1 MGTIIACIGCY
12 CCLLGIRPKYIE
24 LIALIANVIEIGFLI
39 WGAAGIPWGDLNSGG
54 KACYFITCALIIIT
68 FILTIILMV
77 LRCKGHINSSSNKT
91 GYGICLTTVI
101 IDVIAFIMIVISEAV
116 ILYKMW
122 DLDDDYEYWR
132 GRRYYYSKGYFSDAE
147 WAAAIVPMSVAEICL
162 IAHFY
167 CLSFLLKLIKLK
179 TDLSYIEY
187 NESQT
192 NNSSGNILS
201 SSANYVTPGTTINV
215 YNTPPPPNNQQVLSF
230 IGYDNQGHP
239 IYAGNNQYRSVNY
252 PANTQPNINQNNNVQ
267 AINNIN
273 NNKINNINN
282 NKINNINNN
291 KNNKINNVNDQ
302 TKNEQKNNNSTFDDN
317 DDNIK

>member
-1 MGTIIACIGCY
+1 
-12 CCLLGIRPKYIE
+12 
-24 LIALIANVIEIGFLI
+24 
-39 WGAAGIPWGDLNSGG
+39 
-54 KACYFITCALIIIT
+54 
-68 FILTIILMV
+68 
-77 LRCKGHINSSSNKT
+77 
-91 GYGICLTTVI
+91 
-101 IDVIAFIMIVISEAV
+101 
-116 ILYKMW
+116 
-122 DLDDDYEYWR
+122 
-132 GRRYYYSKGYFSDAE
+132 
-147 WAAAIVPMSVAEICL
+147 MSVAEICL

-201 SSANYVTPGTTINV
+201 SSANYATPGTTINV

-302 TKNEQKNNNSTFDDN
+302 TKNDQKNNNSTFDDN

>member
-1 MGTIIACIGCY
+1 
-12 CCLLGIRPKYIE
+12 
-24 LIALIANVIEIGFLI
+24 
-39 WGAAGIPWGDLNSGG
+39 
-54 KACYFITCALIIIT
+54 
-68 FILTIILMV
+68 MV

-101 IDVIAFIMIVISEAV
+101 IDVIAFIMIVVSEAV

-187 NESQT
+187 NENQNQT
-192 NNSSGNILS
+192 SNSSGNILS

-239 IYAGNNQYRSVNY
+239 IYAGNNQYVDLNY
-252 PANTQPNINQNNNVQ
+252 TRNTQPIVNRNNNVNQ
-267 AINNIN
+267 INNIN
-273 NNKINNINN
+273 KNKNNRINNINDNVRN
-282 NKINNINNN
+282 NNVKNNI
-291 KNNKINNVNDQ
+291 KNQ
-302 TKNEQKNNNSTFDDN
+302 QKNNQKNNISTDDDN
-317 DDNIK
+317 DDNIR

>member
-1 MGTIIACIGCY
+1 
-12 CCLLGIRPKYIE
+12 
-24 LIALIANVIEIGFLI
+24 
-39 WGAAGIPWGDLNSGG
+39 
-54 KACYFITCALIIIT
+54 
-68 FILTIILMV
+68 MV

-101 IDVIAFIMIVISEAV
+101 IDVIAFIMIVVSEAV

-122 DLDDDYEYWR
+122 DLDDYEYWR
-132 GRRYYYSKGYFSDAE
+132 GRTYSKGYFSDAE

-201 SSANYVTPGTTINV
+201 SSANYATPGTTINV

-273 NNKINNINN
+273 NNKINNI
-282 NKINNINNN
+282 
-291 KNNKINNVNDQ
+291 KNNKINNVNVQ
-302 TKNEQKNNNSTFDDN
+302 TKNDQKNNNSTFDDN

>member
-1 MGTIIACIGCY
+1 
-12 CCLLGIRPKYIE
+12 
-24 LIALIANVIEIGFLI
+24 
-39 WGAAGIPWGDLNSGG
+39 
-54 KACYFITCALIIIT
+54 
-68 FILTIILMV
+68 MV

-101 IDVIAFIMIVISEAV
+101 IDVIAFIMIVVSEAV

-230 IGYDNQGHP
+230 IGYDNHNKP
-239 IYAGNNQYRSVNY
+239 CICSRKRIKYR
-252 PANTQPNINQNNNVQ
+252 
-267 AINNIN
+267 
-273 NNKINNINN
+273 
-282 NKINNINNN
+282 
-291 KNNKINNVNDQ
+291 KNNRLFCIWNRFNNRNLLP
-302 TKNEQKNNNSTFDDN
+302 SW
-317 DDNIK
+317 